1 MPIIGPG
8 FAGSTWFCRFHLE
21 SWPARLPGFS
31 YPQPP
36 NLPTLRNA
44 IVMPYLI
51 PGADLPGSLI
61 VAGCPSLA
69 AARRQADADFHAAA
83 GGHPRFCAEPSR
95 KGRPA

>member
-1 MPIIGPG
+1 M
-8 FAGSTWFCRFHLE
+8 
-21 SWPARLPGFS
+21 
-31 YPQPP
+31 
-36 NLPTLRNA
+36 
-44 IVMPYLI
+44 MPYLI